1 MDIRYVLSHPFSSL
15 RQWALSHERFI
26 AVDLTWT
33 LAVVFIIVSLV
44 FLFKSL
50 GLL

>member
-1 MDIRYVLSHPFSSL
+1 MDIRYFLSRPFSSL
-15 RQWALSHERFI
+15 RQWLLSHERFI

-33 LAVVFIIVSLV
+33 LAVVFIIVSIV

>member
-1 MDIRYVLSHPFSSL
+1 MDIRYFLSRPFSSL

-33 LAVVFIIVSLV
+33 LAVVFIIVSIV

>member
-1 MDIRYVLSHPFSSL
+1 MDIRYFLSHPFSSL
-15 RQWALSHERFI
+15 RQWAHSHERFI